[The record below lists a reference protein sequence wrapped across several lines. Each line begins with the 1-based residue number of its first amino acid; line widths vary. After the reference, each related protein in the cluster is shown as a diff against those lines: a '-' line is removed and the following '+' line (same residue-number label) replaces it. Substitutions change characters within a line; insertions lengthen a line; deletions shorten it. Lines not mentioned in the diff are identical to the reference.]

1 MNLAA
6 YTLRAELRNEL
17 VYIELLQNDDT
28 YRGTLS
34 RRFRSIAE
42 AEAEILRCFGATA
55 VSVLLPYTL
64 PLRRYRVQT
73 SHFGLIKFGFSVSWI
88 DNARGLRIRIPVR
101 SRSTT

>member
-1 MNLAA
+1 MAA

-28 YRGTLS
+28 FRGTLS

-42 AEAEILRCFGATA
+42 AEAVIMRGFSSAPVNL
-55 VSVLLPYTL
+55 LLPYTP

-73 SHFGLIKFGFSVSWI
+73 DKAGLLKFGFSAFWI
-88 DNARGLRIRIPVR
+88 DGAKALRIKIPA
-101 SRSTT
+101 